1 MLRCVKYITWIL
13 FVTSRSD
20 RLPRL
25 PQKACG
31 GRVVQWCW
39 INFHCRGVLPIW
51 IKVGQGPTVL
61 VECAGGRC
69 LDMFVSHLSFFTS
82 FFLSLEDGPTLQY
95 CRKGLLNPKQPT
107 NQPTA
112 SKSLLCQSQI
122 ELFSFYMVA
131 YFTKFASFYDI
142 VSV

>member
-13 FVTSRSD
+13 LVTSRSD

-39 INFHCRGVLPIW
+39 INLHCRGVLLIW
-51 IKVGQGPTVL
+51 IKVGQGPNVL
-61 VECAGGRC
+61 VEGAGGRC
-69 LDMFVSHLSFFTS
+69 LDMFVSHLSFLTS
-82 FFLSLEDGPTLQY
+82 FFLSLGDDPTLQY

-112 SKSLLCQSQI
+112 SKSMFMSEPNRTFLILHGCFFHQI
-122 ELFSFYMVA
+122 RFVL
-131 YFTKFASFYDI
+131 
-142 VSV
+142 